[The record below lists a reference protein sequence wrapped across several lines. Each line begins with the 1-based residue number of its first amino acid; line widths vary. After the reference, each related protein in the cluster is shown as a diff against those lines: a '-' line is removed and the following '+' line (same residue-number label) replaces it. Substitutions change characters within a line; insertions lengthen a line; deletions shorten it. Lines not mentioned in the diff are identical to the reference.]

1 MIVSKPGVVE
11 LERAKRGWEV
21 PQLAREAGV
30 CKSVV
35 YNAENGASVKAASAA
50 KIAAAL
56 GTPFEDLFEVK
67 RH

>member
-1 MIVSKPGVVE
+1 MIVSKSGVVE
-11 LERAKRGWEV
+11 MERSKRGWEV

-35 YNAENGASVKAASAA
+35 YNAENGASVRAASAA

-56 GTPFEDLFEVK
+56 GLPFEDLFEVK
-67 RH
+67 RQ